1 MEIMK
6 SLKIVGCAW
15 MLMFLCAQ
23 PIAAKSFVVNVSG
36 SSESCKNYEVI
47 NVAELANDAML
58 GTVSIDSAD
67 SVFFSMNNATYNG
80 THVSF
85 PIYFNSDDL
94 IYSFDYS
101 FKFNHNRV
109 AFDTITMEPAG
120 QPLLAFFHYN
130 TNDSTVRF
138 TSSNLVAIANGV
150 PIAMIHFDFVGGT
163 TPLLD
168 STDLYNLKSYL
179 NGDASSEVIIPP
191 TTVGLNDNLAAEW
204 GLTLF
209 PVPTSSELNVKI
221 NRDANLEVLSLDG
234 KLVMSNVNLSF
245 QAINTLNLKNLQN
258 GIYLVRVIS
267 EGSVFSQKI
276 LIAK

>member
-1 MEIMK
+1 MDIMK
-6 SLKIVGCAW
+6 SLKIIGCAW
-15 MLMFLCAQ
+15 MLMLLCAQ
-23 PIAAKSFVVNVSG
+23 PISAKSIVVNVSG
-36 SSESCKNYEVI
+36 STESCKNYEFI

-67 SVFFSMNNATYNG
+67 SVFFSMNNAIYNG

-101 FKFNHNRV
+101 FKFNHNRIV
-109 AFDTITMEPAG
+109 FDTISMEPAG
-120 QPLLAFFHYN
+120 MPLLAFFHYN

-138 TSSNLVAIANGV
+138 TSSNLVSIANAA
-150 PIAMIHFDFVGGT
+150 PIALIHFDFVGGT

-191 TTVGLNDNLAAEW
+191 TTVGLNDDLAAAW
-204 GLTLF
+204 GLSLF
-209 PVPTSSELNVKI
+209 PVPVSSQLNIKI
-221 NRDANLEVLSLDG
+221 NRDANLEILSLDG

-245 QAINTLNLKNLQN
+245 QGINTLNLQELQN
-258 GIYLVRVIS
+258 GIYLIRVVS
-267 EGSVFSQKI
+267 EGKLFSKKI
-276 LIAK
+276 VIAK

>member
-1 MEIMK
+1 
-6 SLKIVGCAW
+6 

-23 PIAAKSFVVNVSG
+23 PIAAKSLVVNANECT
-36 SSESCKNYEVI
+36 ESCNNFEKI
-47 NVAELANDAML
+47 NVTELTNDALL

-67 SVFFSMNNATYNG
+67 SVFFSMSNAIYNG

-101 FKFNHNRV
+101 FKFNHNRIV
-109 AFDTITMEPAG
+109 FDTISMEPAG
-120 QPLLAFFHYN
+120 LSLLAFFHYN
-130 TNDSTVRF
+130 PNDSTVRF
-138 TSSNLVAIANGV
+138 TSSNLVAIANAT

-191 TTVGLNDNLAAEW
+191 TTVGLNNDLAAEW

-209 PVPTSSELNVKI
+209 PIPTSSELNIII
-221 NRDANLEVLSLDG
+221 NRDANLEILSLDG
-234 KLVMSNVNLSF
+234 KMVLSNIKLSL
-245 QAINTLNLKNLQN
+245 QGMNTLNLHDLQN

-267 EGSVFSQKI
+267 EGSVFSGRI
-276 LIAK
+276 VIAK

>member
-6 SLKIVGCAW
+6 SLKIVGFA
-15 MLMFLCAQ
+15 LVLVFLNAL
-23 PIAAKSFVVNVSG
+23 PVTSNNLLGSSSIVNKMESNYAGINVSD
-36 SSESCKNYEVI
+36 
-47 NVAELANDAML
+47 LANDAML

-138 TSSNLVAIANGV
+138 TSSNLVSIANGV
-150 PIAMIHFDFVGGT
+150 PIALIHFDFVGGT

-179 NGDASSEVIIPP
+179 NGDPSSEVIIPP
-191 TTVGLNDNLAAEW
+191 TTVGLNDDLAAEW

-209 PVPTSSELNVKI
+209 PVPASSELSIKI

-234 KLVMSNVNLSF
+234 KLVLSNINLSF
-245 QAINTLNLKNLQN
+245 QGINTLNLQDLQN

-267 EGSVFSQKI
+267 EGSVFSKKI
-276 LIAK
+276 VIAK

>member
-6 SLKIVGCAW
+6 SLKIIGSAW

-23 PIAAKSFVVNVSG
+23 PIAAKSLVVNASG
-36 SSESCKNYEVI
+36 SSECCNNYEAI

-67 SVFFSMNNATYNG
+67 SVFFSMNAAVYNG

-101 FKFNHNRV
+101 FKYNHNRIV
-109 AFDTITMEPAG
+109 FDTISMEPAG

-138 TSSNLVAIANGV
+138 TSSNLVSIANGV

-204 GLTLF
+204 GLSLF
-209 PVPTSSELNVKI
+209 PVPASSELNVKI
-221 NRDANLEVLSLDG
+221 NRNAILEVLSLDG

-245 QAINTLNLKNLQN
+245 QGINTLDLQDLQN

-267 EGSVFSQKI
+267 EGSVFSKKI
-276 LIAK
+276 VIAK

>member
-1 MEIMK
+1 MKIMK
-6 SLKIVGCAW
+6 SYKIVGCAW
-15 MLMFLCAQ
+15 MLLVLCVQ
-23 PIAAKSFVVNVSG
+23 PIAAKSLIIN
-36 SSESCKNYEVI
+36 SSELTKSFNNYDGL
-47 NVAELANDAML
+47 NRAELVNEALL
-58 GTVSIDSAD
+58 GSVSIDSTD
-67 SVFFSMNNATYNG
+67 SVFFSMNNATYSG

-101 FKFNHNRV
+101 FKFNQTRLT
-109 AFDTITMEPAG
+109 FDTITMEPAG
-120 QPLLAFFHYN
+120 LPLLAFFHYN
-130 TNDSTVRF
+130 PNDSTVRF
-138 TSSNLVAIANGV
+138 TSSNLVAIANAT
-150 PIAMIHFDFVGGT
+150 PIALIHFDFLGGI
-163 TPLLD
+163 TPILD

-204 GLTLF
+204 GLSLF

-234 KLVMSNVNLSF
+234 KLVMSNINLSF
-245 QAINTLNLKNLQN
+245 QGFNTLNLQDLQN

-276 LIAK
+276 VIAK

>member
-1 MEIMK
+1 MK
-6 SLKIVGCAW
+6 SLKIIGCAW
-15 MLMFLCAQ
+15 MLIFLCAQ
-23 PIAAKSFVVNVSG
+23 PIASKSFGVISKGLTEGCND
-36 SSESCKNYEVI
+36 YEVI
-47 NVAELANDAML
+47 NVSKLANDALL

-67 SVFFSMNNATYNG
+67 SVFFSMNNAIYNG

-101 FKFNHNRV
+101 FKYNHNRIT
-109 AFDTITMEPAG
+109 FDTISMEPAG

-130 TNDSTVRF
+130 SNDSTVRF
-138 TSSNLVAIANGV
+138 TSSNLVSIANGV
-150 PIAMIHFDFVGGT
+150 PIALIHFDFVGGT

-179 NGDASSEVIIPP
+179 NGDPSSEVIIPP
-191 TTVGLNDNLAAEW
+191 TTVGLNDNLSAEW
-204 GLTLF
+204 GLSLF

-221 NRDANLEVLSLDG
+221 NCDANLELLSLDG

-245 QAINTLNLKNLQN
+245 QAINTLNLQDLQN

-267 EGSVFSQKI
+267 EGSIFSQKI
-276 LIAK
+276 VIAK

>member
-6 SLKIVGCAW
+6 SLKIIGCAW

-23 PIAAKSFVVNVSG
+23 PIAAKSLVVNANGPSI
-36 SSESCKNYEVI
+36 SSNNYEVI

-67 SVFFSMNNATYNG
+67 SVFFSMNNAVYNG

-101 FKFNHNRV
+101 FKYNHNRIV
-109 AFDTITMEPAG
+109 FDTISMEPAG

-138 TSSNLVAIANGV
+138 TSSNLVSIANGV

-163 TPLLD
+163 TPMLD

-179 NGDASSEVIIPP
+179 NGDPTSEVIIPP

-209 PVPTSSELNVKI
+209 PVPASSELNVKI
-221 NRDANLEVLSLDG
+221 NRNANLEVLSLDG

-245 QAINTLNLKNLQN
+245 QRINTLDLQDLQN

-267 EGSVFSQKI
+267 EGSVFSKKI
-276 LIAK
+276 VIAK

>member
-6 SLKIVGCAW
+6 SLKIIGCAW

-47 NVAELANDAML
+47 NVVDLANDAML

-85 PIYFNSDDL
+85 PIYFDSDDL

-101 FKFNHNRV
+101 FKFNHNRIV
-109 AFDTITMEPAG
+109 FDTISMEPAG
-120 QPLLAFFHYN
+120 MPLLAFFHYN

-138 TSSNLVAIANGV
+138 TSSNLVSIANGV

-204 GLTLF
+204 GLSLF
-209 PVPTSSELNVKI
+209 PVPTSSELNVVI

-234 KLVMSNVNLSF
+234 KLVKSNINLSF
-245 QAINTLNLKNLQN
+245 QGINTLNLKDLQN
-258 GIYLVRVIS
+258 GIYLIRVIS
-267 EGSVFSQKI
+267 EGSVFSKKI
-276 LIAK
+276 VIAK

>member
-1 MEIMK
+1 MDIMK
-6 SLKIVGCAW
+6 SLKIIGCAG

-23 PIAAKSFVVNVSG
+23 PNSAKSLVVSASG
-36 SSESCKNYEVI
+36 YTESSNSFEKI
-47 NVAELANDAML
+47 NVTELANDVMR

-67 SVFFSMNNATYNG
+67 SVFFSMNNAIYNG

-138 TSSNLVAIANGV
+138 TSSNLVAIANAT
-150 PIAMIHFDFVGGT
+150 PIH
-163 TPLLD
+163 
-168 STDLYNLKSYL
+168 
-179 NGDASSEVIIPP
+179 E
-191 TTVGLNDNLAAEW
+191 
-204 GLTLF
+204 
-209 PVPTSSELNVKI
+209 
-221 NRDANLEVLSLDG
+221 
-234 KLVMSNVNLSF
+234 
-245 QAINTLNLKNLQN
+245 NTLAMN
-258 GIYLVRVIS
+258 
-267 EGSVFSQKI
+267 VFDTDEVSTVDCC
-276 LIAK
+276 

>member
-1 MEIMK
+1 MK
-6 SLKIVGCAW
+6 SLKIIGSAW
-15 MLMFLCAQ
+15 ILMILCTQ
-23 PIAAKSFVVNVSG
+23 PISAKSLVVSASG
-36 SSESCKNYEVI
+36 YTESCNNFEGI
-47 NVAELANDAML
+47 NVVELANDMML

-85 PIYFNSDDL
+85 PIYFDSDDL

-101 FKFNHNRV
+101 FKFNQNRLV
-109 AFDTITMEPAG
+109 FDTISMEPAG

-138 TSSNLVAIANGV
+138 TSSHLVSIPNGV
-150 PIAMIHFDFVGGT
+150 PIALIHFDFVGGT

-168 STDLYNLKSYL
+168 STDLFTLKSYL
-179 NGDASSEVIIPP
+179 NGDACSEVIIPP

-209 PVPTSSELNVKI
+209 PVPTSSELNIKI
-221 NRDANLEVLSLDG
+221 NRDANLQVLSLDG
-234 KLVMSNVNLSF
+234 KLVMSNINLSF
-245 QAINTLNLKNLQN
+245 QGINTLNLQDLQN

-267 EGSVFSQKI
+267 EGSIFSQKI
-276 LIAK
+276 VIAK